1 MRPAPWTARPAPA
14 GPGASGV
21 PAPAPPRAATRRP
34 AHLSGSR
41 PAALAAS
48 APRPVPALRTDGAH
62 RDDARPTTGPDD
74 DGPATAPHTD
84 DPRPGT
90 GLLPAGPGADVQHAS
105 ARPRTPARRPPA
117 SPGGESRRPRA
128 VPRTDSRPLA
138 AAVLT
143 LLAVV
148 MALLPAWPA
157 PGVRVAGGALPVHSA
172 TAVPH
177 PGTGY
182 HDEDGCPGTCAAQA
196 RPRHDHLG
204 ERPAAP
210 DHQATTAQGTGTT
223 PVADGRRTSTAS
235 VPVSVSPGRTSHDRG
250 RAPPALSGT

>member
-14 GPGASGV
+14 GPRASGV

-34 AHLSGSR
+34 AHPAGPL
-41 PAALAAS
+41 PAAVAAS
-48 APRPVPALRTDGAH
+48 APCPVPALRTDGPH
-62 RDDARPTTGPDD
+62 RDHARPTTGPDD
-74 DGPATAPHTD
+74 ARPAPAPHTD
-84 DPRPGT
+84 DPRPGR
-90 GLLPAGPGADVQHAS
+90 GLLPAGPGADIQRAS
-105 ARPRTPARRPPA
+105 ARHRSPARRPTT
-117 SPGGESRRPRA
+117 SPRGESPRTGA
-128 VPRTDSRPLA
+128 VPGTDSSPVA

-172 TAVPH
+172 TAVPR